1 MRRHLRHLPIRLLS
15 HLALFA
21 AAACSSAVHPSLSQ
35 EEATNE
41 VAPVERPAADAPIT
55 EAPKPPKAS
64 GNPLAGKKLWV
75 DPESQATLRARAL
88 LATNP
93 TGARLIQDRI
103 AKYPQAIWL
112 GEWNS
117 DVFRTVQSIVERA
130 AAQSELPIFI
140 AYNVPG
146 RDCHDHSAG
155 GLESMMA
162 YQRWV
167 RQIAAGIGKHGAVV
181 VLEPDALGL
190 LEKEGCLTDQGQAE
204 RVAMLHDAI
213 KVLRTNPETVVYLD
227 GGHSMWHSVDEH
239 ARLLRMAGVEDA
251 HGFALNTSNYR
262 AMEELLPFGR
272 QLSRLLDGAHFIIDT
287 SRNGAGPL
295 GVEWCNPAGRKLG
308 LPPTLDTGE
317 PEIDAY
323 LWLKRPGESDGKC
336 NGGPQ
341 AGAFWD
347 QVAFE
352 LAR

>member
-1 MRRHLRHLPIRLLS
+1 MRRPLPIRVLS
-15 HLALFA
+15 HFALFA
-21 AAACSSAVHPSLSQ
+21 AAACSSAVHPGLSQ
-35 EEATNE
+35 EEGTSE
-41 VAPVERPAADAPIT
+41 VAKVERPPAETPIT
-55 EAPKPPKAS
+55 EPPKPPKAS

-75 DPESQATLRARAL
+75 DPESQAALRARAL

-130 AAQSELPIFI
+130 ATQSELPIFI

-167 RQIAAGIGKHGAVV
+167 RQIAAGIGKRGAVV

-190 LEKEGCLTDQGQAE
+190 LEKDGCLSEQGQAE
-204 RVAMLHDAI
+204 RVAMLHDAV
-213 KVLRTNPETVVYLD
+213 KVLRTNPGTVVYLD

-272 QLSRLLDGAHFIIDT
+272 QLSRLLGGAHFILDT

-295 GVEWCNPAGRKLG
+295 GVEWCNPAGRRLG

-347 QVAFE
+347 QIAFE

>member
-1 MRRHLRHLPIRLLS
+1 MSRSRFAGLFSCFAVLS
-15 HLALFA
+15 TL
-21 AAACSSAVHPSLSQ
+21 ACSSAVHPSLSQ

-41 VAPVERPAADAPIT
+41 VAPVERPPADAPIT
-55 EAPKPPKAS
+55 EAPTPPKAT

-75 DPESQATLRARAL
+75 DTQSQAALRARAL

-93 TGARLIQDRI
+93 TGARLIQDKI
-103 AKYPQAIWL
+103 AKYPQAVWL

-130 AAQSELPIFI
+130 AAQGELPAFV

-146 RDCHDHSAG
+146 RDCNDHSAG

-167 RQIAAGIGKHGAVV
+167 RQIAAGIGSRGAVV

-190 LEKEGCLTDQGQAE
+190 LEKEGCLTEQGQAE

-213 KVLRTNPETVVYLD
+213 KVLRTNPGTVVYLD

-239 ARLLRMAGVEDA
+239 ARLLKMAGVEDA

-262 AMEELLPFGR
+262 AMEELVPFGR
-272 QLSRLLDGAHFIIDT
+272 ELSRLLGGAHFVLDT

-308 LPPTLDTGE
+308 LPPTVDTGE

-347 QVAFE
+347 QMALD